1 MSFLLDTNVVSEWLK
16 PRPNAGLVR
25 WTESADEGRIFLSVI
40 SLAELRYGIDRMA
53 VGKRQRRLEEW
64 LRHELPIRFEGR
76 ILPVDAPIADA
87 CGRIVR
93 RSELLGRPIE
103 AMDAFLAATAEVH
116 RLTLVTRNV
125 SDFVVLKKILN
136 PWTEM
141 PP

>member
-1 MSFLLDTNVVSEWLK
+1 VSFLLNTNVVSEWLK
-16 PRPNAGLVR
+16 PRPNAGVVQ
-25 WTESADEGRIFLSVI
+25 WAESADEDRIFLSVI

-53 VGKRQRRLEEW
+53 DGKRRLRLEDW

-76 ILPVDAPIADA
+76 ILPVNPPIADA

-125 SDFVVLKKILN
+125 SDFVVLKQVLN
-136 PWTEM
+136 PWAEN
-141 PP
+141 